1 MIIHMFTSPPT
12 HLTSPAGLL
21 AGPSSNPGMPAVGT
35 EAIDDVQLRCA
46 TRGRVNVV
54 SGPCREESKATT
66 NSLSGQGSGLGRGKR
81 RASFLKVRM
90 KRSGTSDACSRFAT
104 LPRIG
109 HLDWS
114 AADCNG
120 VWPPR
125 QSARSRHR
133 ASSTSVSS
141 FRASITAS
149 CSLLLIVISFY
160 LVQYARK
167 LAAGALVAA
176 L

>member
-90 KRSGTSDACSRFAT
+90 KRSGTSNACSRVAT
-104 LPRIG
+104 YRALDTLIG
-109 HLDWS
+109 ALRT
-114 AADCNG
+114 A
-120 VWPPR
+120 
-125 QSARSRHR
+125 
-133 ASSTSVSS
+133 
-141 FRASITAS
+141 TAS
-149 CSLLLIVISFY
+149 GPRVS
-160 LVQYARK
+160 QRGHDTAQAARQ
-167 LAAGALVAA
+167 
-176 L
+176 